1 MRSLADNLPGLF
13 FLHHRRGFGDG
24 ARPLHREMAQYGVI
38 EFESVLEFIKHRLIT
53 LDVHQNVVCFVNFLN
68 WIDQLPSAPVF
79 YAMDLTV
86 PTGDKVPVTFD
97 HC

>member
-1 MRSLADNLPGLF
+1 
-13 FLHHRRGFGDG
+13 
-24 ARPLHREMAQYGVI
+24 MAQYGVI
-38 EFESVLEFIKHRLIT
+38 EFEGVLEFIKHRLIT
-53 LDVHQNVVCFVNFLN
+53 LDVHKNVVCFVNFLN

-79 YAMDLTV
+79 YAMNLPV